1 MLHSFIS
8 SDRIDRFR
16 DLSFVFLLLAFA
28 LFPIAHLN
36 VVQGVPIY
44 WSEAAIGCSFLVY
57 ILRRPNLF
65 FHRISRLFRE
75 ERLFF
80 FLVGLFLLGIVS
92 SFIINPHTISGWGEI
107 KSFYIV
113 PALFLIAILLHIE
126 KSDDIEILAFAWLF
140 GVAAASL
147 VGVIAYLSGWLTY
160 DGRLA
165 SLYLSPNYL
174 AMLVAP
180 GVLLSIFFFSGR
192 VGKRHQ
198 WTIVFLGSATLFS
211 LWATRSYAAWLAVVL
226 ACFVTWLFWRIG
238 RARPY
243 TALLAVLVLFL
254 GVAFLHERGTEK
266 WQSLVSG
273 SDQSSLASRIMIWQA
288 AVKISVDAFPVG
300 IGTGRFQTVYLENQ
314 ENFPPYLEWAV
325 PTPHN
330 LYLHFLIEGGALA
343 FIGWIGCVAVVLSRG
358 FRNRYQEVR
367 SYVVMLGFVLVAFYL
382 VYGLVDTPYMKND
395 LVLAVWGSLG
405 FYLGALRI
413 KA

>member
-1 MLHSFIS
+1 M
-8 SDRIDRFR
+8 
-16 DLSFVFLLLAFA
+16 
-28 LFPIAHLN
+28 
-36 VVQGVPIY
+36 
-44 WSEAAIGCSFLVY
+44 W
-57 ILRRPNLF
+57 
-65 FHRISRLFRE
+65 
-75 ERLFF
+75 
-80 FLVGLFLLGIVS
+80 
-92 SFIINPHTISGWGEI
+92 
-107 KSFYIV
+107 
-113 PALFLIAILLHIE
+113 
-126 KSDDIEILAFAWLF
+126 
-140 GVAAASL
+140 
-147 VGVIAYLSGWLTY
+147 
-160 DGRLA
+160 
-165 SLYLSPNYL
+165 
-174 AMLVAP
+174 
-180 GVLLSIFFFSGR
+180 
-192 VGKRHQ
+192 KRYQ

-226 ACFVTWLFWRIG
+226 ACFATWLFWRIG
-238 RARPY
+238 GVRSYGAI
-243 TALLAVLVLFL
+243 LAVLVLFL

-266 WQSLVSG
+266 WQSLVAG

-367 SYVVMLGFVLVAFYL
+367 SAVVMLGFVLVAFYL

-413 KA
+413 RA